1 MIYFFQEIH
10 MENQINAGDQ
20 NTQQIGQNVASPL
33 PVNPEK
39 PKTNYL
45 MIGGIVLA
53 CFVIFGFGGY
63 YLGKQS
69 NKIQNTTTNNEAFP
83 TNTPV
88 TSTQSILPSTTPSS
102 SGKSNYAYGSFSF
115 SYPKTWQLSEN
126 TTNPSFFVQ
135 NKMTGSDIQGFF
147 DHVVLLQNGDYYL
160 LIGIDTHK
168 TGAEVGGIYVSDT
181 DYQDY
186 IKNCD
191 EISIQGKRF
200 LLWKNHTSLTQW
212 NDPQREAGI
221 YALGSLSEYIP
232 NKVTNN
238 ENKTF
243 NGYDDYIQNKNS
255 NSYMFIKLSKTGS
268 GAELTPASIQSD
280 IKEML
285 ESVKW

>member
-1 MIYFFQEIH
+1 
-10 MENQINAGDQ
+10 MENQINVGDQ

-63 YLGKQS
+63 SLGKQS

-88 TSTQSILPSTTPSS
+88 TSTQLTLPSTMPSS
-102 SGKSNYAYGSFSF
+102 SSKSNYAYGSFSF

-168 TGAEVGGIYVSDT
+168 TGAEVGGIYLSDT

-186 IKNCD
+186 IKNRD

-243 NGYDDYIQNKNS
+243 NGYDDYIQNKNG

>member
-1 MIYFFQEIH
+1 
-10 MENQINAGDQ
+10 MENQINVGDQ

-63 YLGKQS
+63 SLGKQS

-88 TSTQSILPSTTPSS
+88 TSTQLTLPSTMPSS
-102 SGKSNYAYGSFSF
+102 SSKSNYAYGSFSF

-186 IKNCD
+186 IKNHD

-280 IKEML
+280 IKGML